1 MGNRTGEADRGALRL
16 DFDRHLLLQ
25 FRGSAIT
32 SDAGLLAYRELD
44 DTLRPTDTGADTL
57 ADARTGKWP
66 DVPADRALY
75 DALDGRLRHV
85 ARLQDRP
92 EEINMP
98 TLNDLIAGDAQ
109 RLDTGFTFTEGP
121 LYHPDG
127 FYYFVDVRESKFYRI
142 KPGEKAELLRE
153 NTGEGNGTTFDRQGR
168 LIQCEGGN
176 RRVTRWPADGT
187 FASSEVL
194 MDRFNGKRLSRPND
208 VVCKSDGSVYFTNPG
223 LRIPLVE
230 RELDPSAVYR
240 ITPDGSNQ
248 HVADFEYPNGLAFSP
263 DERVLY
269 VANTRH
275 AAYIHRIELDSAG
288 NMVRRSIFADMSSDE
303 KIGVP
308 DGMKVDVQGNVYCTG
323 PGGTWVYAADGTHI
337 GTIKTPEVPANL
349 AFGGPDMKTLF
360 FTAHTSV
367 YSMRVKVA
375 GLPGHPF
382 KKG

>member
-1 MGNRTGEADRGALRL
+1 
-16 DFDRHLLLQ
+16 
-25 FRGSAIT
+25 
-32 SDAGLLAYRELD
+32 
-44 DTLRPTDTGADTL
+44 
-57 ADARTGKWP
+57 
-66 DVPADRALY
+66 
-75 DALDGRLRHV
+75 
-85 ARLQDRP
+85 
-92 EEINMP
+92 MP
-98 TLNDLIAGDAQ
+98 TLNDLIDGDAQ

-153 NTGEGNGTTFDRQGR
+153 NTGEGNGTTFDPQGR

-187 FASSEVL
+187 FASSDVL
-194 MDRFNGKRLSRPND
+194 MDRFDGKRLSRPND
-208 VVCKSDGSVYFTNPG
+208 VVCKSDGSNK
-223 LRIPLVE
+223 
-230 RELDPSAVYR
+230 
-240 ITPDGSNQ
+240 

-275 AAYIHRIELDSAG
+275 TAYIHRIELDSAG

-375 GLPGHPF
+375 GLSGHPF